1 MCSPSL
7 GLHARVVI
15 VIAETLNPH
24 SIRGAL
30 AVCYKNF

>member
-1 MCSPSL
+1 
-7 GLHARVVI
+7 VVI